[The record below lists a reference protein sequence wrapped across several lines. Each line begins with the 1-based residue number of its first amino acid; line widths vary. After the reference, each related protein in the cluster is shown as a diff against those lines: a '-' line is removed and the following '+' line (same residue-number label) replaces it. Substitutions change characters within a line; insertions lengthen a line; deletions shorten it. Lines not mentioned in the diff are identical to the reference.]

1 MLHKERSS
9 SSSEENPDYRCL
21 KINVWNYVF
30 YGFTDQSNSDQRVML
45 KMLQFKREHLLNMIK
60 WRSMKIMKMSN
71 IVTIYFLSI
80 CDSGSSLV
88 LNCYQTIVTL
98 LPVQCPFT
106 CTVLGSWS
114 SRRSGSSKSCTT
126 TTDHRWQGWWGWW
139 QGTKRSVKMLPAPRA
154 GCGDGSRDRD
164 WLLLF
169 TTVPS

>member
-9 SSSEENPDYRCL
+9 SSSEENPEYRCL

-88 LNCYQTIVTL
+88 LSCYQTIVP
-98 LPVQCPFT
+98 PVQC
-106 CTVLGSWS
+106 WS
-114 SRRSGSSKSCTT
+114 SRRSGSSKLCTI
-126 TTDHRWQGWWGWW
+126 TTDHRWQGWWGRW

-154 GCGDGSRDRD
+154 GCGDGSRDRH

>member
-88 LNCYQTIVTL
+88 LSCYQTIVP
-98 LPVQCPFT
+98 PVQC
-106 CTVLGSWS
+106 WS
-114 SRRSGSSKSCTT
+114 SRRSASSKSCTT
-126 TTDHRWQGWWGWW
+126 TTNHRWQGWWGWW
-139 QGTKRSVKMLPAPRA
+139 QGTKRSVKMFTSTPRWVRRWQ
-154 GCGDGSRDRD
+154 SR
-164 WLLLF
+164 
-169 TTVPS
+169 